1 MSRIQLFIAT
11 TLDGFIARE
20 DGSLDWLLQLS
31 NPSGTD
37 HGYNEFI
44 GKIST
49 IVMGRKT
56 YEKVL
61 GFGIDWPYTN
71 CRTLVVTKNESFSV
85 STSHTSVVHEINKE
99 SIEEVKAKAESNIW
113 LVGGGE
119 IITRFLDLS
128 EIDEMILCM
137 IPIILGKGIKLFPNE
152 PAETHFEFVRSEA
165 FDTGVVNLT
174 YLRKKYPV
182 AG

>member
-1 MSRIQLFIAT
+1 MSRIQLYIAT
-11 TLDGFIARE
+11 TLDGYIARE

-56 YEKVL
+56 YETVL
-61 GFGIDWPYTN
+61 GFGIDWPYAN
-71 CRTLVVTKNESFSV
+71 CRTIVVTRNKSFSV
-85 STSHTSVVHEINKE
+85 STANTSVVHEINKE

-119 IITRFLDLS
+119 IITRFLCLS

-137 IPIILGKGIKLFPNE
+137 IPVILGKGIKLFPNE
-152 PAETHFEFVRSEA
+152 PAETTFEFISAESY
-165 FDTGVVNLT
+165 DTGVVNLT
-174 YLRKKYPV
+174 YQRK
-182 AG
+182 